1 MKRTPFAAVIC
12 LIAPAITMPLAA
24 QEFSRFTFSAGGGV
38 TQPVGGTKSR
48 FDTGWNFTAGAGVN
62 FVRHAGIVGEFTYNS
77 FGINGATLQTL
88 QFPNGDSH
96 IWAITADPIVRL
108 NPSGPI
114 DLYLIGGGGVYHRL
128 VEFTQPTV
136 ATVTAFDPFFGIFF
150 PATVPANQ
158 VLRSFSVTK
167 GGVNGGAGLTVR
179 LGRGNAKLFAEARYH
194 YMFTP
199 NATTFVPVTFGL
211 RW

>member
-1 MKRTPFAAVIC
+1 M
-12 LIAPAITMPLAA
+12 
-24 QEFSRFTFSAGGGV
+24 
-38 TQPVGGTKSR
+38 
-48 FDTGWNFTAGAGVN
+48 
-62 FVRHAGIVGEFTYNS
+62 
-77 FGINGATLQTL
+77 

-96 IWAITADPIVRL
+96 IWAVTADPIVRL

>member
-1 MKRTPFAAVIC
+1 MKRTPFAAVTC
-12 LIAPAITMPLAA
+12 LIGAAITMPLAA

-96 IWAITADPIVRL
+96 IWAVTADPIVRL